1 MAEYENNA
9 YFWLKVDTLFLSSS
23 LTITRHK
30 GETHPNFKNLVY
42 PVEYGHLTDT
52 TSDGTEGVSVYVGSL
67 PQSITALVV
76 AADILQK
83 TLDVKI
89 LLGCTDKETEEV
101 LHFLNQTDFQKTV
114 LIRRGSVIPAWG
126 LTDN

>member
-1 MAEYENNA
+1 M
-9 YFWLKVDTLFLSSS
+9 
-23 LTITRHK
+23 
-30 GETHPNFKNLVY
+30 
-42 PVEYGHLTDT
+42 
-52 TSDGTEGVSVYVGSL
+52 
-67 PQSITALVV
+67 V

-89 LLGCTDKETEEV
+89 LLGCTEAETEEV

-114 LIRRGSVIPAWG
+114 LIRRGSTIPAWG